1 MSRGNNASI
10 DKGFKDYQPSSIS
23 LYVCRQWL
31 IKLFSSLQK
40 TRFLRSMLNQIK
52 GQRLKIIIGAWQ
64 ATKNKLLLA
73 KLNYR
78 IRNADTGSY

>member
-1 MSRGNNASI
+1 
-10 DKGFKDYQPSSIS
+10 
-23 LYVCRQWL
+23 
-31 IKLFSSLQK
+31 
-40 TRFLRSMLNQIK
+40 MLNQTK

-78 IRNADTGSY
+78 IRNADTG